1 MQLNYFLYV
10 KRDWREDQLGLCQFV
25 HYYSRMRYPSRIVL
39 FPEGTDLS
47 DDNRRKSDK
56 FAAANNLPVINTFLG
71 FDIIELY
78 FAYNKGLGARC

>member
-10 KRDWREDQLGLCQFV
+10 KRAWREDQVGLYQFV
-25 HYYSRMRYPSRIVL
+25 DYYSRIRHPCRIVL

-56 FAAANNLPVINTFLG
+56 FAAANNLPVT
-71 FDIIELY
+71 
-78 FAYNKGLGARC
+78 NKYLLLSI